1 MKWNDDPYYF
11 ASPLD
16 RPDWE
21 LAEIVLYPDSW
32 DDTDVQE
39 ALEIL
44 ADRAGLSDEWAEAD
58 NDDARYDIV
67 CKIQETLDIDLGYA

>member
-1 MKWNDDPYYF
+1 MKRNDDPYYF
-11 ASPLD
+11 SAPSD
-16 RPDWE
+16 KPDWE

-32 DDTDVQE
+32 DDADVQE

-44 ADRAGLSDEWAEAD
+44 ADRAGLSGEWAEAD
-58 NDDARYDIV
+58 SDDARYDIV